1 MNMKV
6 VFGHPFS
13 IAWLSPLTHTNM
25 LSEIGGQDRDPY
37 HLLRAQTDDAYC
49 QRSPH

>member
-13 IAWLSPLTHTNM
+13 IAWLSPFVAPDHGKADVYQYIVWKKDSQTAPET
-25 LSEIGGQDRDPY
+25 
-37 HLLRAQTDDAYC
+37 LLNWLR
-49 QRSPH
+49 